1 MPVAAAPSPKQ
12 DAPIGVPVLV
22 SLLMHAAL
30 IYFITLNIDWSPD
43 ASLLAADPIPAFVI
57 SAEQLP
63 ENAPIAIPPTQ
74 AEREAEAI
82 RLRAAAAERI
92 RQERLAEEQAA
103 ALAAEQARIAA
114 EQEKIALQRAEQA
127 RQEAERLEAERQ
139 EQLRQEA
146 TRLEQEA
153 QEEQERQEQMRLEQA
168 RLAKQLEQERLQQ
181 ALAEEAKQ
189 LEQARAAE
197 LSAQLNAEL
206 SAEQNR
212 LAQLNLSYKF
222 AIRDIISRNWNKP
235 ISSKESYECEVL
247 VNQIPGGDIVNVA
260 VQRCN
265 GDALFRTSVQ
275 NALQK
280 VTRLPYKGF
289 EEVFSREIQFTF
301 KPE

>member
-1 MPVAAAPSPKQ
+1 MPVAAAPSPIQ

-43 ASLLAADPIPAFVI
+43 ESLLAADPIPAFVI
-57 SAEQLP
+57 STDQLP
-63 ENAPIAIPPTQ
+63 DNVPNVIPPTQ
-74 AEREAEAI
+74 AEREAEVI
-82 RLRAAAAERI
+82 RQRAAAAERI
-92 RQERLAEEQAA
+92 RQERLAEEKAA
-103 ALAAEQARIAA
+103 ALAAEQ
-114 EQEKIALQRAEQA
+114 EQIALQRAEQA
-127 RQEAERLEAERQ
+127 RQEAARQEQLRQEQLRQ

-146 TRLEQEA
+146 L
-153 QEEQERQEQMRLEQA
+153 RLEQA
-168 RLAKQLEQERLQQ
+168 RLEKERQEQIRLEQERLAKALEQELLQQ

-197 LSAQLNAEL
+197 LSAQLAAEL
-206 SAEQNR
+206 SVEQNR

-235 ISSKESYECEVL
+235 ISSKENYECEVL